1 MAVKPWTGAT
11 IAWGTNTQMNSAKVI
26 DEIAFEASRPEIDL
40 THFGS
45 TQPTT
50 RQVGGKEFVAGLL
63 GEFTWTIRVQ
73 FDPTIDPPMN
83 AADVVEAFTVTPPT
97 AVSANTITFSGIV
110 RNISAAMPLDGRPT
124 FNMTIRGSGVM
135 TLPSS

>member
-11 IAWGTNTQMNSAKVI
+11 IAWATNTQMNAAKII
-26 DEIAFEASRPEIDL
+26 DELSWEASRPEIDL

-50 RQVGGKEFVAGLL
+50 RQVGGKEFTPGLL
-63 GEFTWTIRVQ
+63 GEFTWQIRVQ

-83 AADVVEAFTVTPPT
+83 ASDAPEVFTVTPPA
-97 AVSANTITFSGIV
+97 AVAANPITFTGMV
-110 RNISAAMPLDGRPT
+110 RNVSGAMPLDGRPT

-135 TLPSS
+135 AFPSA